1 MSHVAPYKA
10 SSKMLQAT
18 HILAKLHCVMTAAA
32 TPFHI
37 MCMVV
42 FSRDQ

>member
-1 MSHVAPYKA
+1 
-10 SSKMLQAT
+10 
-18 HILAKLHCVMTAAA
+18 LHCVMTAAA